1 METTN
6 ATSFA
11 SPLANAKY
19 VASALPAQL
28 EPVINA
34 IANASIWQILLTLL
48 VTAVLYD
55 QSEFSLSTG
64 LPFLSL
70 RSS

>member
-28 EPVINA
+28 EPVISA
-34 IANASIWQILLTLL
+34 IVNASMWQIFLTLL
-48 VTAVLYD
+48 AAAVLYD
-55 QSEFSLSTG
+55 QSAPTRSIL
-64 LPFLSL
+64 FLA
-70 RSS
+70 